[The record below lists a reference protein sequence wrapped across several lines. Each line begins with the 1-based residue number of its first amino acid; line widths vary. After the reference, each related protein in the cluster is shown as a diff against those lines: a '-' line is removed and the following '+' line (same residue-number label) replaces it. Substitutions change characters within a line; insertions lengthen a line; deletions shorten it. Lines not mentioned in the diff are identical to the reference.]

1 MCLFN
6 HVQIHLD
13 ESDIENNKVLQ
24 ARPIY
29 LKDYERNQLLEKG
42 R

>member
-1 MCLFN
+1 MKIN
-6 HVQIHLD
+6 LD
-13 ESDIENNKVLQ
+13 ESDIEKNEVQQ